1 MQTTTQ
7 SEDVAAVV
15 AQAPATVTVPGAAG
29 KTLVLQVPKTDAE
42 VFALVDQRTEL
53 SNQLSSV
60 TERRQA
66 LAQEIAVTPVGPSRV
81 GLEERLK
88 VLDTRIVQLESDLA
102 ATGRQL
108 AAAPGDM
115 VAIAERRGNSSS
127 SSGGDWDEG
136 MAAGIFSTVF
146 FFAIV
151 YAVRRFRGRKK
162 RKSPTPATALTSDST
177 DRLER
182 LERGMEAIAIEIER
196 VSEGQRF
203 VTKLLSES
211 ATPMGVSHRIAQPEQ
226 PVRSNPAPTV

>member
-7 SEDVAAVV
+7 SEDVAPVV
-15 AQAPATVTVPGAAG
+15 AQTPAAITVPVGGG

-42 VFALVDQRTEL
+42 VFSLVDRRSEL
-53 SNQLSSV
+53 ANQLESV

-66 LAQEIAVTPVGPSRV
+66 LAQEIALAPAGASKV

-88 VLDTRIVQLESDLA
+88 VLDSRILQLETDLA
-102 ATGRQL
+102 TTGQQL
-108 AAAPGDM
+108 AAAPGDL
-115 VAIAERRGNSSS
+115 VAFAERRGNNQ
-127 SSGGDWDEG
+127 SSGADWDEG
-136 MAAGIFSTVF
+136 MAAGAAMTTF
-146 FFAIV
+146 FFAVV
-151 YAVRRFRGRKK
+151 YAVRRWRGRKN
-162 RKSPTPATALTSDST
+162 RKTRTPATAITSDST

-226 PVRSNPAPTV
+226 QPVRSNPAPTV